1 MSCNIFDVVL
11 HPSLFCQPGGSPHF
25 RSDTSS
31 SPSYAPLPSN
41 QLTTTGPL
49 PPPLPP
55 STQWAGDEWSEIRQR
70 LWNAKRMPGS

>member
-25 RSDTSS
+25 RSDPSS
-31 SPSYAPLPSN
+31 SPSYAPLSTN
-41 QLTTTGPL
+41 QSTAIS
-49 PPPLPP
+49 PPPLPSSP
-55 STQWAGDEWSEIRQR
+55 GTQWAGDEWSEIRQR